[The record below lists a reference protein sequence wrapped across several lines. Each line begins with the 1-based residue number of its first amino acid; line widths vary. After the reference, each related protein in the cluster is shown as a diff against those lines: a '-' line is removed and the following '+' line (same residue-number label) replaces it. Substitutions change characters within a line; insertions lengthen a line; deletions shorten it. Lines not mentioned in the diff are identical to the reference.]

1 MRELTKMFGRLIGI
15 LLAKNVI
22 TLDEFNHILTG
33 FEGESEERKCEDC
46 DYSEPLHWEQD
57 KRTGRASVA
66 EYWCDK
72 HQRRCDKP
80 CKDFLTEVSE

>member
-33 FEGESEERKCEDC
+33 FKEGKS
-46 DYSEPLHWEQD
+46 
-57 KRTGRASVA
+57 
-66 EYWCDK
+66 
-72 HQRRCDKP
+72 
-80 CKDFLTEVSE
+80 